1 MRTILSFFL
10 TVMLVTGN
18 LCQAQEIAL
27 TDPELLTIQEQT
39 LVPFFEALKNGDISE
54 IKEHMSLVLYGK
66 NRVLLEENRDYPV
79 FLRDYYSDVR
89 FRVVKAEMGITG
101 EDIIFHVSIEFP
113 DGRSSIN
120 ELKLSRRNRGD
131 LQSDVW
137 VIEKF

>member
-10 TVMLVTGN
+10 TMMLVTGN

-79 FLRDYYSDVR
+79 FLRDYYSDVS
-89 FRVVKAEMGITG
+89 FRVVKAEMGVTG

-131 LQSDVW
+131 LQSHVW

>member
-1 MRTILSFFL
+1 M
-10 TVMLVTGN
+10 MLVTGN

-79 FLRDYYSDVR
+79 FLRDYYSDVS

-131 LQSDVW
+131 LQSHVW

>member
-1 MRTILSFFL
+1 
-10 TVMLVTGN
+10 MLAIGN

-27 TDPELLTIQEQT
+27 TDPKLLTIQEQT
-39 LVPFFEALKNGDISE
+39 LLPFFEALKNGDVSV
-54 IKEHMSLVLYGK
+54 IKEHMSLILYGK

>member
-10 TVMLVTGN
+10 TVMLVIGN

-27 TDPELLTIQEQT
+27 TDPKLLTIQEQT
-39 LVPFFEALKNGDISE
+39 LLPFFEALKNGDVSV
-54 IKEHMSLVLYGK
+54 IKEHMSLILYGK

>member
-79 FLRDYYSDVR
+79 FLRDYYSDVS

-131 LQSDVW
+131 LQSHVW